1 MRTLTMNELSAVFG
15 GQKAGDIPPHVQREL
30 EDAYRDA
37 RNNGLSH
44 DQAMN
49 ACQRLGEGL
58 GLATGKTGEPLA
70 EAVSQM
76 CQTAART
83 WISALD
89 RSPAAICEQLDG
101 GRWDSGERTCIR

>member
-1 MRTLTMNELSAVFG
+1 MNELMVVSG
-15 GQKAGDIPPHVQREL
+15 GQKAGDIPPNVQKDL
-30 EDAYRDA
+30 EDAYRRA

-49 ACQRLGEGL
+49 ACQSLGEGL

-70 EAVSQM
+70 EATNQV
-76 CQTAART
+76 CQIAART

-89 RSPAAICEQLDG
+89 RSPAAICEQLTG
-101 GRWDSGERTCIR
+101 GRWDSQERTCIQ